1 MDLVA
6 GSNMCWNEATPSLA
20 LSDIMHQ
27 MSPSPVPIDEQQTPT
42 ASTSHERRP
51 RIERELSPEPVTETD
66 VLNIRMRLQEMGFE
80 VALPTSGPG
89 VAGSLSKSQSA
100 MNNASSREKEL
111 LDMVNIIRLPLFL
124 NSDQKL
130 AGITPYQLPSS

>member
-1 MDLVA
+1 
-6 GSNMCWNEATPSLA
+6 
-20 LSDIMHQ
+20 
-27 MSPSPVPIDEQQTPT
+27 
-42 ASTSHERRP
+42 
-51 RIERELSPEPVTETD
+51 
-66 VLNIRMRLQEMGFE
+66 MGFE